1 MATFIILNII
11 HKWNI
16 SSSYPCPETVMSLY
30 LIQNLINSH
39 VFISIHVANIS
50 GSHTSYYIRWFY
62 PIRWQWSTSMD
73 HTHTYITS
81 DGFILNIGN
90 DIHQW
95 ITHIYMHTHQ
105 MVLSYTLAM
114 ICIYGSHTH
123 TSYQIVLSYMLVMIC
138 INGSHTHITS
148 YGFILHIGND
158 LHLWITHIT
167 SDGFILHIDN
177 DLHQWITH
185 THQMVWSYTW
195 SMTCISDYH
204 PHTGSD
210 GFILH
215 DGIDAFS

>member
-123 TSYQIVLSYMLVMIC
+123 IISDS
-138 INGSHTHITS
+138 
-148 YGFILHIGND
+148 FILHVGND
-158 LHLWITHIT
+158 M
-167 SDGFILHIDN
+167 
-177 DLHQWITH
+177 HQWITH
-185 THQMVWSYTW
+185 TYHIIWFYLTHWQWSASMDHTHHIRWFYSTHWQW
-195 SMTCISDYH
+195 SASMD
-204 PHTGSD
+204 HTHTSD
-210 GFILH
+210 GLILH
-215 DGIDAFS
+215 LVNDLHQWLSPSHRIRWFYPTWWHWCV